1 MTRATVEH
9 PDSTLDALLPSVVDA
24 FVRLGVRPIV
34 DWNLTP
40 RRPRILGRILRH
52 PAVRVVVMIALFAL
66 VSATAP
72 RWAVAAGA
80 VAVVPLLVAQRDL
93 LLGWRLAVLASVAAW
108 LWFEHGVGVRELA
121 AMLLAVFT
129 FYVSLRFGREIALW
143 AWAVTIPVVA
153 ALLQWELSAAI
164 PLGALLAL
172 LTDTL
177 RGRRLTALA
186 LADQQ
191 EMTDVERAR
200 RIGVEE
206 RTRVA
211 RELHDV
217 VAHHMS
223 MVAVRAETAPFRLPD
238 LSEEVRAEFAEISQA
253 ARESLNEI
261 RSLLSVLRSDE
272 APRMPQPG
280 LAQIEDLIA
289 STRDAG
295 VELSLTVQ
303 GDPRP
308 LREALEGERLPD
320 PSGGAVECHPP
331 RTRTAGR
338 GVDRLRRC
346 QPGDDGGESLPG
358 GPRTSRPRAHR
369 HERASERRR
378 GHRERS
384 TPSRRPLRG
393 GGEPAHRAMIRVLVV
408 DDQAMVRE
416 GFTALLDADPEIQV
430 VGDAA
435 DGAAAVA
442 AARRLKPDVILMDVR
457 MPEMDGLE
465 ATRRILADGSDE
477 TKVVMLTTFDIDEY
491 VYEAIQAGASG
502 FLLKDAPAATLVEA
516 VKVVAAG
523 DALLAPSV
531 TRRLISD
538 LARRPRVTSSQG
550 LDELTDREKEVLI
563 EVARGLSNREIAEAL
578 FIFEQTVKTHVS
590 RILTKLDLR
599 DRAQMVIAAYEAGLV

>member
-217 VAHHMS
+217 VAHHTS

-295 VELSLTVQ
+295 VEVSLTVQ

-308 LREALEGERLPD
+308 LREALEVSAYRILQEALSNATRHAPGQP
-320 PSGGAVECHPP
+320 VEVWIDYGDASLEMMVANPCPAAPGPP
-331 RTRTAGR
+331 GHGLTGMN
-338 GVDRLRRC
+338 
-346 QPGDDGGESLPG
+346 
-358 GPRTSRPRAHR
+358 
-369 HERASERRR
+369 ERASAVGGTVSARRR
-378 GHRERS
+378 
-384 TPSRRPLRG
+384 
-393 GGEPAHRAMIRVLVV
+393 
-408 DDQAMVRE
+408 
-416 GFTALLDADPEIQV
+416 
-430 VGDAA
+430 A
-435 DGAAAVA
+435 DGRFV
-442 AARRLKPDVILMDVR
+442 
-457 MPEMDGLE
+457 
-465 ATRRILADGSDE
+465 
-477 TKVVMLTTFDIDEY
+477 
-491 VYEAIQAGASG
+491 
-502 FLLKDAPAATLVEA
+502 VEA
-516 VKVVAAG
+516 S
-523 DALLAPSV
+523 LP
-531 TRRLISD
+531 
-538 LARRPRVTSSQG
+538 
-550 LDELTDREKEVLI
+550 I
-563 EVARGLSNREIAEAL
+563 E
-578 FIFEQTVKTHVS
+578 Q
-590 RILTKLDLR
+590 
-599 DRAQMVIAAYEAGLV
+599 